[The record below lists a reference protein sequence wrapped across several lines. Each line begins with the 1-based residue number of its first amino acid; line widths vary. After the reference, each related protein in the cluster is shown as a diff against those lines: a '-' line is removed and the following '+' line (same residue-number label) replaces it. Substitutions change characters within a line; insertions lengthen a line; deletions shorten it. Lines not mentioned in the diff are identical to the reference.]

1 VKKAFLALAMLALST
16 ISFAQTLAIASL
28 QPEASALQAQ
38 DNAAETAPHSLSSTS
53 ACSFTFTSGTG
64 LTFLKYC
71 VTVNGNITSFESP
84 AGEEQINFGAAG
96 EGYGVCDFAGGTAY
110 NDYAGFGDSGNWGPA
125 SIVSQSAK
133 SVKIARTT
141 SDGIWTLTQTISMV
155 AGLPPSAKIVMTL
168 TNNSAVSR
176 QGQLLRYADVD
187 SAGIPQQNNFDATIN
202 SAFGWNPGREPS
214 ASGLM
219 LQNGSSSIHAL
230 AFAQNVPDGPSPCVP
245 FSHMSNSTQI
255 AIDGSVVLLYRFQ
268 VAAHRSQ
275 TVTVSYRPM

>member
-1 VKKAFLALAMLALST
+1 VKNAFLAFAMLALGVLG
-16 ISFAQTLAIASL
+16 FAQTPAIANV
-28 QPEASALQAQ
+28 QPESAALQAQ
-38 DNAAETAPHSLSSTS
+38 RNAAEAAPHSSFSTS
-53 ACSFTFTSGTG
+53 ACSFTFTSGSG

-71 VTVNGNITSFESP
+71 VTANGNITSFASP
-84 AGEEQINFGAAG
+84 VGEEQINVGVAG

-133 SVKIARTT
+133 SAKIARTT

-168 TNNSAVSR
+168 TNNSGISR
-176 QGQLLRYADVD
+176 QGQLIRYADVD
-187 SAGIPQQNNFDATIN
+187 AGGVSENNFDATV
-202 SAFGWNPGREPS
+202 SGAFGWNPGREPS

-219 LQNGSSSIHAL
+219 LQNSSSSIHAL
-230 AFAQNVPDGPSPCVP
+230 AFAQDVAPGPAPCVP
-245 FSHMSNSTQI
+245 FTHMSNSTQI
-255 AIDGSVVLLYRFQ
+255 AIDGSVVLLYRFEI
-268 VAAHRSQ
+268 AAHRSQ